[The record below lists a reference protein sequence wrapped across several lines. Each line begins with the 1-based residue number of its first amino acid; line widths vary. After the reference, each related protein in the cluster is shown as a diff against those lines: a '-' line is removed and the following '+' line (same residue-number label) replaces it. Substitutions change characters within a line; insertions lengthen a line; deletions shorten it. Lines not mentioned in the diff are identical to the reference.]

1 MHSGLDIA
9 LHSAKIIKPL
19 QLVKKSWKQTNIFK
33 LSTLKIFVQVY
44 KLTRV
49 ICRKN
54 IYTSLFSK
62 ANQKLNNIFS

>member
-9 LHSAKIIKPL
+9 LHSAKIIKPF

-33 LSTLKIFVQVY
+33 LSTLKIFAQVY

-54 IYTSLFSK
+54 IYTGLFSK
-62 ANQKLNNIFS
+62 S